1 MTTMQPWEKVSHWS
15 ISYFSFATLT
25 YFLLLISRK
34 IWLKSCWKVCNLV
47 CFLITY
53 SGGNSWCPYYDYTQ
67 KKCRILEPGSNAV
80 LDFAP
85 RFDKS
90 WQFFVQYNP
99 MQHCRIHFAC
109 RLLRL
114 QSTIVAKLALNDLKL
129 GTILDME
136 QNCNEIAG
144 VSINLIETSARIH
157 YWW

>member
-1 MTTMQPWEKVSHWS
+1 MQLWEKASHWS
-15 ISYFSFATLT
+15 RRYFQLTTLT
-25 YFLLLISRK
+25 YFLLIPRK
-34 IWLKSCWKVCNLV
+34 IWLKCCVGNYANWFG
-47 CFLITY
+47 FLITY

-85 RFDKS
+85 RFYKS

-109 RLLRL
+109 RLIRL

-157 YWW
+157 YCW